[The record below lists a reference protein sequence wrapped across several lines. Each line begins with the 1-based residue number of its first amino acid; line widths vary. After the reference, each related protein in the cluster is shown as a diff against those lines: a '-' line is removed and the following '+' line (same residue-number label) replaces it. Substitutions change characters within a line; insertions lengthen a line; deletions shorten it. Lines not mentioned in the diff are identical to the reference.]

1 MAKIELSD
9 GRVIEMRRPKVR
21 DMNMIKGISDDLERE
36 QALICN
42 LAEMSKEELED
53 LDIYDYT
60 LLQKELV
67 GFTSTKPTIS

>member
-9 GRVIEMRRPKVR
+9 GRIIEMRRPKVR
-21 DMNMIKGISDDLERE
+21 DMNMIKSIKDDLERE

-42 LAEMSKEELED
+42 LTEMTKDELED

-60 LLQKELV
+60 LLQNELV